1 MSEEKPLNVPEYL
14 LIRSAEARAKH
25 LGISVEQA
33 LAEIKGE
40 SQPVAK
46 VEEPVA
52 EVEEPVEEVV
62 EEVEEPVEEEPVE
75 EVVEEVV
82 AEEEPVVEEVV
93 AEEES
98 IEEPIEEPVE
108 EPVAEV
114 EESVEEVSI
123 ENKTVESIPAVT
135 IRFAGDSGDGMQ
147 LVGTR
152 FTDTSALFGNDLATL
167 PAFPA
172 EIRAPQGTV
181 AGVSSFQVQ
190 IADFDILTP
199 GDAPDVLVAMNPAA
213 LKAHLQDLTPN
224 GMLILNEDAFDE
236 KNIKKAGYEIDP
248 RESEELDGYRIFQV
262 PMEKLTKEALE
273 EFDLPGRAV
282 LRSKNMIALG
292 LISWTFNRDLKDTE
306 NWINE
311 KFKNL
316 PEVAKANIKALK
328 TGYNFGITV
337 EAFHH
342 TYKVD
347 KASLPAGEYTNINGN
362 IGLSWG
368 LIAGAKKAN
377 LELFYGSYPITPA
390 SDILHELSK
399 HKNFNVLTFQ
409 AEDEIAA
416 AAAAVGASFT
426 GKLAVTGTSGPGL
439 ALKSETI
446 SLALSAEL
454 PLVVVNVQRGGP
466 STGLPT
472 KPEQSDLMFAMYGR
486 HGEAPLPVIAAKS
499 PSHAFYAAFEATRI
513 ALKYMTPVI
522 LLSDNY
528 VATGSEPWKLPEIDS
543 LNELGTNLT
552 TTYNTENGFLPF
564 FRDFETNA
572 RPWAIPGTPG
582 LEHRVGG
589 LEKEDGTGNVSYDTD
604 NHQYM
609 TDMRAWKIEN
619 IANDIDQL
627 EINGDTSSDTLI
639 LGWGSTFGG
648 ITQAVNRLNSK
659 GIKVASA
666 HFTHV
671 NPFPDN
677 TAEVLSQFKNI
688 IVPELNT
695 GQLSKLLRA
704 RYLVDTVGINKVEGL
719 PFTAQELEEKIESL
733 INSFGTKLEPIVEEV
748 VAEEEPVVEE
758 VVAEVVAE
766 EEPVVEEVVEE
777 VVAEEEPQ
785 EEVGIP
791 EHLIMRSAEARAKAL
806 GIPVEQVLEEMSA
819 DKPAAETEEP
829 VIEEAKSDKPEEPA
843 AETQEPV
850 VERVVERVTERVTE
864 RIIEKVDETLPEN
877 KELVQDV
884 EEERNK
890 VDEEKKEEVK
900 TDE

>member
-40 SQPVAK
+40 AQPV

-52 EVEEPVEEVV
+52 EVEEPVV
-62 EEVEEPVEEEPVE
+62 EVEEPVEEEPVA
-75 EVVEEVV
+75 EV
-82 AEEEPVVEEVV
+82 
-93 AEEES
+93 
-98 IEEPIEEPVE
+98 EEPIVEVEEPVE
-108 EPVAEV
+108 EPVVEV
-114 EESVEEVSI
+114 EEPVEEPVVEQEPLEEVSI

-236 KNIKKAGYEIDP
+236 KNIKKAGYGIDP

-377 LELFYGSYPITPA
+377 LDLFYGSYPITPA

-486 HGEAPLPVIAAKS
+486 HGEAPLPVVAAKS

-528 VATGSEPWKLPEIDS
+528 VATGSEPWKLPEIENLD
-543 LNELGTNLT
+543 ELGTNLT
-552 TTYNTENGFLPF
+552 TTYNTEDGFLPF
-564 FRDFETNA
+564 FRDYETNA
-572 RPWAIPGTPG
+572 RPWAIPGVPG

-619 IANDIDQL
+619 IANDIDPL
-627 EINGDTSSDTLI
+627 EINGDISSDTLI

-659 GIKVASA
+659 GVKVASA
-666 HFTHV
+666 HFTHI

-758 VVAEVVAE
+758 VVEEVVAE
-766 EEPVVEEVVEE
+766 EEPVVEEVV
-777 VVAEEEPQ
+777 AEEEPVV

-819 DKPAAETEEP
+819 DKPAAETQEPVVEQEPVLEEEP
-829 VIEEAKSDKPEEPA
+829 VVEEVKSDTSEEPA
-843 AETQEPV
+843 AEAQEPV

-864 RIIEKVDETLPEN
+864 RIIEKVDENMPEN
-877 KELVQDV
+877 KELVQDID
-884 EEERNK
+884 EERNK
-890 VDEEKKEEVK
+890 VEEEKKEEVK

>member
-52 EVEEPVEEVV
+52 EVEEVVEEPVAEVEEV
-62 EEVEEPVEEEPVE
+62 VEEPVEEEPVE
-75 EVVEEVV
+75 GVVEEVV

-98 IEEPIEEPVE
+98 IEEPVE

-733 INSFGTKLEPIVEEV
+733 INSFGTKLEP
-748 VAEEEPVVEE
+748 VVE
-758 VVAEVVAE
+758 EVVAE

-819 DKPAAETEEP
+819 DKPAAETEDPVVEEEP
-829 VIEEAKSDKPEEPA
+829 VVEEAKSDKPEEPA

-877 KELVQDV
+877 KELVKDV

-890 VDEEKKEEVK
+890 VEEEKKEEVK

>member
-40 SQPVAK
+40 AQPVVEEHVEEPVEEPV

-52 EVEEPVEEVV
+52 EVEEPVEEPVAEV
-62 EEVEEPVEEEPVE
+62 EEPIVEEEPVEEEPL
-75 EVVEEVV
+75 
-82 AEEEPVVEEVV
+82 
-93 AEEES
+93 
-98 IEEPIEEPVE
+98 
-108 EPVAEV
+108 
-114 EESVEEVSI
+114 EEVSI
-123 ENKTVESIPAVT
+123 ENKTVESIAAVT

-377 LELFYGSYPITPA
+377 LDLFYGSYPITPA

-486 HGEAPLPVIAAKS
+486 HGEAPLPVVAAKS

-528 VATGSEPWKLPEIDS
+528 VATGSEPWKLPEIENLD
-543 LNELGTNLT
+543 ELGTNLT
-552 TTYNTENGFLPF
+552 TTYNTEDGFLPF
-564 FRDFETNA
+564 FRDYETNA
-572 RPWAIPGTPG
+572 RPWAIPGVPG

-619 IANDIDQL
+619 IANDIDPL
-627 EINGDTSSDTLI
+627 EINGDISSDTLI

-659 GIKVASA
+659 GVKVASA

-758 VVAEVVAE
+758 V
-766 EEPVVEEVVEE
+766 
-777 VVAEEEPQ
+777 
-785 EEVGIP
+785 GIP

-819 DKPAAETEEP
+819 DKPAAETQEPVVEQEPAVEEEP
-829 VIEEAKSDKPEEPA
+829 VVEEVKSDTSEEPA
-843 AETQEPV
+843 AEAQEPV

-864 RIIEKVDETLPEN
+864 RIIEKVDENMPEN
-877 KELVQDV
+877 KELVQDID
-884 EEERNK
+884 EERNK
-890 VDEEKKEEVK
+890 VEEEKKEEVK

>member
-1 MSEEKPLNVPEYL
+1 MSEDKPLNIPEYL
-14 LIRSAEARAKH
+14 LLRSAEARAKA

-33 LAEIKGE
+33 LADIKGV
-40 SQPVAK
+40 PVSE
-46 VEEPVA
+46 VSIEEPVA
-52 EVEEPVEEVV
+52 EVVE
-62 EEVEEPVEEEPVE
+62 
-75 EVVEEVV
+75 
-82 AEEEPVVEEVV
+82 ANL
-93 AEEES
+93 
-98 IEEPIEEPVE
+98 
-108 EPVAEV
+108 
-114 EESVEEVSI
+114 

-248 RESEELDGYRIFQV
+248 RESGELDGYRIFQV

-486 HGEAPLPVIAAKS
+486 HGEAPLPIIAAKS

-513 ALKYMTPVI
+513 ALKYMTP
-522 LLSDNY
+522 LFY
-528 VATGSEPWKLPEIDS
+528 YQ
-543 LNELGTNLT
+543 T
-552 TTYNTENGFLPF
+552 T
-564 FRDFETNA
+564 
-572 RPWAIPGTPG
+572 
-582 LEHRVGG
+582 
-589 LEKEDGTGNVSYDTD
+589 
-604 NHQYM
+604 M
-609 TDMRAWKIEN
+609 
-619 IANDIDQL
+619 
-627 EINGDTSSDTLI
+627 
-639 LGWGSTFGG
+639 
-648 ITQAVNRLNSK
+648 
-659 GIKVASA
+659 
-666 HFTHV
+666 
-671 NPFPDN
+671 
-677 TAEVLSQFKNI
+677 
-688 IVPELNT
+688 
-695 GQLSKLLRA
+695 
-704 RYLVDTVGINKVEGL
+704 
-719 PFTAQELEEKIESL
+719 
-733 INSFGTKLEPIVEEV
+733 
-748 VAEEEPVVEE
+748 
-758 VVAEVVAE
+758 
-766 EEPVVEEVVEE
+766 
-777 VVAEEEPQ
+777 
-785 EEVGIP
+785 
-791 EHLIMRSAEARAKAL
+791 
-806 GIPVEQVLEEMSA
+806 
-819 DKPAAETEEP
+819 
-829 VIEEAKSDKPEEPA
+829 
-843 AETQEPV
+843 
-850 VERVVERVTERVTE
+850 
-864 RIIEKVDETLPEN
+864 
-877 KELVQDV
+877 
-884 EEERNK
+884 
-890 VDEEKKEEVK
+890 
-900 TDE
+900 

>member
-1 MSEEKPLNVPEYL
+1 MSEEKFEIPEHL
-14 LIRSAEARAKH
+14 LKRSAEAKAKA
-25 LGISVEQA
+25 LGVPVEQVLEEMKSGKPA
-33 LAEIKGE
+33 AEVE
-40 SQPVAK
+40 EVVEEPAAEVEEV

-52 EVEEPVEEVV
+52 EVEEVAEEPAAEVKEEPVAKVEEEQVEEVIEEPAAEVEEIEEEPAAEVEEVV
-62 EEVEEPVEEEPVE
+62 EEPA
-75 EVVEEVV
+75 
-82 AEEEPVVEEVV
+82 AE
-93 AEEES
+93 
-98 IEEPIEEPVE
+98 IE
-108 EPVAEV
+108 
-114 EESVEEVSI
+114 
-123 ENKTVESIPAVT
+123 ENKTVESIPAIT

-152 FTDTSALFGNDLATL
+152 FTDTSAVFGNDLATL
-167 PAFPA
+167 PSFPA
-172 EIRAPQGTV
+172 EIRAPQGTI

-199 GDAPDVLVAMNPAA
+199 GDNPDVLVAMNPAA
-213 LKAHLQDLTPN
+213 LKAHLHDLSPN

-236 KNIKKAGYEIDP
+236 KNISKAGYKVDP
-248 RESEELDGYRIFQV
+248 RESGELDGYRIFQV
-262 PMEKLTKEALE
+262 PMEKLTKEALQ

-292 LISWTFNRDLKDTE
+292 LISWTFNRPLKDTE
-306 NWINE
+306 NWINQ
-311 KFKNL
+311 KFAKL

-328 TGYNFGITV
+328 TGYNFGITT

-342 TYKVD
+342 TYTVE
-347 KASLPAGEYTNINGN
+347 KAALPSGEYTNINGN

-377 LELFYGSYPITPA
+377 LDLFYGSYPITPA

-399 HKNFNVLTFQ
+399 HKNFNVITFQ

-416 AAAAVGASFT
+416 AAASVGASFT

-454 PLVVVNVQRGGP
+454 PLVIVNVQRGGP

-472 KPEQSDLMFAMYGR
+472 KPEQSDLLFAMYGR

-528 VATGSEPWKLPEIDS
+528 VATGSEPWKLPDFNDINEIS
-543 LNELGTNLT
+543 TNLT
-552 TTYNTENGFLPF
+552 NHYNTEDGFLPF
-564 FRDFETNA
+564 LRDVETFA

-589 LEKEDGTGNVSYDTD
+589 LEKEDGTGNVSYDSA

-619 IANDIDQL
+619 IANDIEDL
-627 EINGDTSSDTLI
+627 EIHGDKNSDTLV

-648 ITQAVNRLNSK
+648 ITQAVNRLNKK
-659 GIKVASA
+659 GISVASA
-666 HFTHV
+666 HFVHL

-677 TAEVLSQFKNI
+677 TADVLSKFRNVI
-688 IVPELNT
+688 IPELNT
-695 GQLSKLLRA
+695 GQLSKMIRA
-704 RYLVDTVGINKVEGL
+704 KYLIDTIGINKVAAV
-719 PFTAQELEEKIESL
+719 PFTAQELENKIEDL
-733 INSFGTKLEPIVEEV
+733 INSFANVVDHPVSEVEEIIEEPVAEVEEV
-748 VAEEEPVVEE
+748 KEEVVEEPV
-758 VVAEVVAE
+758 AE
-766 EEPVVEEVVEE
+766 VEEVVEE
-777 VVAEEEPQ
+777 PVSEVEEIIEQPAAEVEEVVEEEKS
-785 EEVGIP
+785 VIP
-791 EHLIMRSAEARAKAL
+791 EHLVLRAAEARSKAL
-806 GIPVEQVLEEMSA
+806 GIPVEQVLEEMQS
-819 DKPAAETEEP
+819 KETE
-829 VIEEAKSDKPEEPA
+829 IIEEPA
-843 AETQEPV
+843 AQVEEV
-850 VERVVERVTERVTE
+850 VEE
-864 RIIEKVDETLPEN
+864 
-877 KELVQDV
+877 
-884 EEERNK
+884 
-890 VDEEKKEEVK
+890 
-900 TDE
+900 